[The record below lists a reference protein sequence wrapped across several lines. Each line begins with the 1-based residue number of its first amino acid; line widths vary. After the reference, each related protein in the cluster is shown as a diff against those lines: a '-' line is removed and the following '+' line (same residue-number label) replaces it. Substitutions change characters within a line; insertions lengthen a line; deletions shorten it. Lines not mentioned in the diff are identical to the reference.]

1 MALSDGEFMKS
12 AIEIFAAIG
21 ACCLLASPLQAAT
34 IQSFGVAPNNSLPGD
49 LVTAFFQID
58 GGTPVG
64 QAGVWIDGIEQCQAP
79 PENGY
84 YSCAFSVPHG
94 GRFNYELRFRD
105 ANGVLTASTQQ
116 ALSGGL
122 RIVKFQPEI
131 VQAGRSAIIFAK
143 LDYFHP
149 AAVPQP
155 QGQIQIS
162 SLDGTHSC
170 TIQLPQQTHCQML
183 FARAGRYPLR
193 AQYSGDASYPAL
205 ISAVSE
211 IRVANPKLDH
221 VIYANEVP
229 LGPIVA
235 DTSFLNSAL
244 AATFNAHGNWLL
256 MPQGGAIDYNVGAQI
271 PLFKASPYSQAFV
284 GPSRIFG
291 AQSGYANLV
300 AIASPRGE
308 LHKSFFTNGS
318 VRSIDPLHRIL
329 NATQE
334 SLVAADNN
342 QRIDWYLQALDSET
356 VEWLSKKADGS
367 AISLGVETATFNSEA
382 IAFISSEN
390 DIVIGDQD
398 GLPDTF
404 IARAG
409 HATIRLP
416 LPASRTEAPYPVRM
430 NAASNLLICYT
441 ALALTADD
449 LDTQNDMYIFNTATA
464 TFRRLAE
471 ARFADVYFSPDDSQ
485 VIKEN
490 NSKLIVYSLDGT
502 QRTLAL
508 SSLANGL
515 ALVGVTSSGQAI
527 LFNRSS
533 NANQRLLVDLN
544 TGAEQIA
551 SGRVVGDEAL
561 LQTRNLSLNDNGSH
575 ILTYTAA
582 GVLTL
587 NSDGTQ
593 RNALTAA
600 YVANPRMDD
609 DANYFAF
616 STPTALVPDDINGT
630 TDVYEWDQ
638 RRAQLRR
645 LTRRVDGTQ
654 TTQASQL
661 LAYSRREG
669 VALVY
674 MQELDLPGT
683 NAGLARS
690 NLTNG
695 SVTPVPNLNP
705 GYYPGA
711 SLGFSRNGRWGV
723 FRGREAPVRLPVRL
737 DTQTGELLELS
748 QAITSEWDFFNNA
761 VISDDGV
768 RIVFSVRVL
777 NRVEVRQLNLVN
789 QNVRTL
795 FQTVENDVALRI
807 SSDGKHLL
815 VGTRRY
821 FVSPFPGQQFPP
833 TPHKIY
839 VIDLERELVSEK
851 IADALNGAFDF
862 SGDGSMIAWAS
873 FSGNEQTGSVSV
885 RENPYFK
892 LLTYTSII
900 RTVPAQPNLAQDF
913 LVEAVVSHK
922 EAGIAPSGVIR
933 FDDGNGA
940 QCDAELIP
948 QGELAVA
955 RCRIFPN
962 AQGYYTSL
970 QSAPATSSALT
981 LTITASYLG
990 DRRYSVS
997 QNNRSVSVSKVTP
1010 TIRWVVGTP
1019 NSVPEASIGIE
1030 LGSLAA
1036 APFTGS
1042 ARITSNWGIPCFLSA
1057 VEINSATRCRFFIPV
1072 ANDYEFTVT
1081 LDDPIYTLG
1090 NGSGIILSIGT
1101 PDSIFANGF
1110 E

>member
-1 MALSDGEFMKS
+1 MRSSIRWLSL
-12 AIEIFAAIG
+12 I
-21 ACCLLASPLQAAT
+21 ACNILAGPLHAST
-34 IQSFGVAPNNSLPGD
+34 IQTFGIAPNNPLPGD
-49 LVTAFFQID
+49 LVTAFFQVD

-64 QAGVWIDGIEQCQAP
+64 AAGVWIDGIQQCRAFA
-79 PENGY
+79 EHEFF
-84 YSCAFSVPHG
+84 SCTFSVPHG
-94 GRFNYELRFRD
+94 GRFNYELRYQD
-105 ANGVLTASTQQ
+105 AVGTLTVSAQQ

-155 QGQIQIS
+155 QGQIEIS

-170 TIQLPQQTHCQML
+170 TIQLPQQSHCQIL
-183 FARAGRYPLR
+183 FSQVGRFVLK
-193 AQYSGDASYPAL
+193 ASYSGDASYPAL
-205 ISAVSE
+205 TSAVSE
-211 IRVANPKLDH
+211 IRVANPTLDH
-221 VIYANEVP
+221 VIYASEVP
-229 LGPIVA
+229 LGPIVE
-235 DTSFLNSAL
+235 DTSFLTPAL
-244 AATFNAHGNWLL
+244 AATFNTHGNWLL

-271 PLFKASPYSQAFV
+271 PLFKASPYNQAFV
-284 GPSRIFG
+284 GPSRVFG
-291 AQSGYANLV
+291 AQSGNANLV

-308 LHKSFFTNGS
+308 LHKSFFANGS

-334 SLVAADNN
+334 SLDAADNN
-342 QRIDWYLQALDSET
+342 QRIDWYLQALDPEPI
-356 VEWLSKKADGS
+356 EWLSKKADGS
-367 AISLGVETATFNSEA
+367 AIRLGVETAAFNSEA

-416 LPASRTEAPYPVRM
+416 LPASRAEAPYPVRM
-430 NAASNLLICYT
+430 NAASNLLLCYT

-449 LDTQNDMYIFNTATA
+449 LDTQRDFYVFSTTTATYTRVA
-464 TFRRLAE
+464 GAGIG
-471 ARFADVYFSPDDSQ
+471 DVYFSPDDSL
-485 VIKEN
+485 VFRYDYN
-490 NSKLIVYSLDGT
+490 TLAVYSRAGT
-502 QRTLAL
+502 HRTLAL

-527 LFNRSS
+527 LFNGIS
-533 NANQRLLVDLN
+533 NASQRLLVDLN

-561 LQTRNLSLNDNGSH
+561 LQTRNLSLNDSGSRILSYTSAS
-575 ILTYTAA
+575 ILT
-582 GVLTL
+582 LS
-587 NSDGTQ
+587 SDGTQ

-600 YVANPRMDD
+600 YVANARMDD

-616 STPTALVPDDINGT
+616 STPTALVPDDNNGT

-645 LTRRVDGTQ
+645 LTRRVDGAQ

-674 MQELDLPGT
+674 MQELDLPAT
-683 NAGLARS
+683 NTGLARI

-705 GYYPGA
+705 GYYTGA
-711 SLGFSRNGRWGV
+711 SLGYSRNGRWGV
-723 FRGREAPVRLPVRL
+723 FRGKEAPVRL
-737 DTQTGELLELS
+737 DTQTGNLIELS

-761 VISDDGV
+761 VISDDGL
-768 RIVFSVRVL
+768 RIALSVRVL
-777 NRVEVRQLNLVN
+777 NRVEVRVLNLAN
-789 QNVRTL
+789 QNVRML
-795 FQTVENDVALRI
+795 FQSADNDVALRF
-807 SSDGKHLL
+807 SADGKHLL

-833 TPHKIY
+833 SPHKIY
-839 VIDLERELVSEK
+839 VIDLDRELVSEK

-862 SGDGSMIAWAS
+862 SGDGSLIAWAS
-873 FSGNEQTGSVSV
+873 FSGNEQTGSVSF

-892 LLTYTSII
+892 LPTYTSII

-922 EAGIAPSGVIR
+922 EAGIAPSGVMR

-940 QCDAELIP
+940 QCNAELIT
-948 QGELAVA
+948 QGELAIA

-962 AQGYYTSL
+962 AQGYYTRL
-970 QSAPATSSALT
+970 QSAPAGSSALT
-981 LTITASYLG
+981 LAITASYLG
-990 DRRYSVS
+990 DRRYGVS
-997 QNNRSVSVSKVTP
+997 QSNRSVSVSKVTP
-1010 TIRWVVGTP
+1010 TIRWLVSNPSTAPEVSVGIDLDT
-1019 NSVPEASIGIE
+1019 
-1030 LGSLAA
+1030 LAGA
-1036 APFTGS
+1036 AFTGS
-1042 ARITSNWGIPCFLSA
+1042 AKIIANFGIPCFLSA
-1057 VEINSATRCRFFIPV
+1057 VEIQAAKRCRFFTPYADSYV
-1072 ANDYEFTVT
+1072 FTVT

-1090 NGSGIILSIGT
+1090 NGSNMYLDVGT
-1101 PDSIFANGF
+1101 PDSLFANGF

>member
-1 MALSDGEFMKS
+1 
-12 AIEIFAAIG
+12 
-21 ACCLLASPLQAAT
+21 
-34 IQSFGVAPNNSLPGD
+34 
-49 LVTAFFQID
+49 
-58 GGTPVG
+58 
-64 QAGVWIDGIEQCQAP
+64 
-79 PENGY
+79 
-84 YSCAFSVPHG
+84 
-94 GRFNYELRFRD
+94 
-105 ANGVLTASTQQ
+105 
-116 ALSGGL
+116 
-122 RIVKFQPEI
+122 
-131 VQAGRSAIIFAK
+131 
-143 LDYFHP
+143 
-149 AAVPQP
+149 
-155 QGQIQIS
+155 
-162 SLDGTHSC
+162 
-170 TIQLPQQTHCQML
+170 ML
-183 FARAGRYPLR
+183 FR
-193 AQYSGDASYPAL
+193 S
-205 ISAVSE
+205 
-211 IRVANPKLDH
+211 
-221 VIYANEVP
+221 
-229 LGPIVA
+229 
-235 DTSFLNSAL
+235 
-244 AATFNAHGNWLL
+244 
-256 MPQGGAIDYNVGAQI
+256 
-271 PLFKASPYSQAFV
+271 LFKASPYNQAFV

-416 LPASRTEAPYPVRM
+416 LPASRMEAPYPVRM
-430 NAASNLLICYT
+430 NAASDLLLCYT

-561 LQTRNLSLNDNGSH
+561 LQTRNLSLNDSGSR
-575 ILTYTAA
+575 ILTYTSA
-582 GVLTL
+582 GILAL

-616 STPTALVPDDINGT
+616 STPSALMPEDSNGT

-638 RRAQLRR
+638 RRGQLRR
-645 LTRRVDGTQ
+645 LTRRVDGAQ
-654 TTQASQL
+654 TTQVSQL

-683 NAGLARS
+683 NTGLARI
-690 NLTNG
+690 NLTKG

-705 GYYPGA
+705 GYYLGA

-723 FRGREAPVRLPVRL
+723 FRRAREAPVRL
-737 DTQTGELLELS
+737 DTQTGEFIELS
-748 QAITSEWDFFNNA
+748 QAITSEWDYFNNA

-777 NRVEVRQLNLVN
+777 NRVEVRMLNLAN

-795 FQTVENDVALRI
+795 FQTAENDVALRI
-807 SSDGKHLL
+807 SADGKHLL

-833 TPHKIY
+833 TPHKLY
-839 VIDLERELVSEK
+839 VIDLDRELVSEK

-862 SGDGSMIAWAS
+862 SGDASMIAWAS
-873 FSGNEQTGSVSV
+873 FSGNEQTGSVSI

-922 EAGIAPSGVIR
+922 EVGIAASGVMR

-948 QGELAVA
+948 QGELAIA

-962 AQGYYTSL
+962 AQGYYTRL

-990 DRRYSVS
+990 DRRYGVS
-997 QNNRSVSVSKVTP
+997 QSNRSVSVSKATP
-1010 TIRWVVGTP
+1010 TIRWLVANPST
-1019 NSVPEASIGIE
+1019 VPEVSVGIE
-1030 LGSLAA
+1030 VDALAGA
-1036 APFTGS
+1036 AFTGS

-1057 VEINSATRCRFFIPV
+1057 VEINAATRCRFFIPI
-1072 ANDYEFTVT
+1072 ADGYEFRVT

-1090 NGSGIILSIGT
+1090 NGSGIILTIGT
-1101 PDSIFANGF
+1101 PDSLFANGF